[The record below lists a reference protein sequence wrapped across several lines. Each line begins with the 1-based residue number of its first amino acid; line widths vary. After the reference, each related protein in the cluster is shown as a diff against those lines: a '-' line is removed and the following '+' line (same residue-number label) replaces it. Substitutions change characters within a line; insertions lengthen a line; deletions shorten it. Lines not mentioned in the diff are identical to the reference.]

1 MPQIKLNEKCVALI
15 KHFADHREM
24 NARQIHAEVSLSH
37 DISYRTVAECL
48 VEYRRRGGQISPKR
62 GKTKK

>member
-1 MPQIKLNEKCVALI
+1 MPLIKLTEKCVGLI

-24 NARQIHAEVSLSH
+24 NARQIYAEVSLSH

-48 VEYRRRGGQISPKR
+48 VE
-62 GKTKK
+62 